1 MPRQAHLEKL
11 KLAPELHDPRI
22 PRSSGL
28 AELLGSFLATRLEP
42 ARACL
47 EPWVWARQIPMVCSP
62 WSFICW
68 DNGAQQLDRRDLVYD
83 EWGNANKEKERLGS
97 SRGSNGLFRVTPFF
111 FYVLML
117 IISFYFISFFLFLF
131 IYIFLFKVPKF
142 QGSDLREQVFVP
154 DV

>member
-111 FYVLML
+111 FLCSDANF
-117 IISFYFISFFLFLF
+117 IILFYFVFFIF
-131 IYIFLFKVPKF
+131 IYIYFFIHGSKVPRF
-142 QGSDLREQVFVP
+142 
-154 DV
+154 